1 MPLTCIVVNCGSR
14 SKRDKVSFFAIP
26 KPLKFKHAIHLNEL
40 TVKRRKKWIRAIR
53 RADLTESKL
62 KYQKVCSKHFIQ
74 GQPAK
79 LEDVN
84 DPDWIPTQNMGYSR
98 GPVKRKQDI
107 ERLERVKKR
116 SSTKVSQE
124 DNDTFIENENNT
136 VSESNTTAMYEDS
149 TGTET
154 QTELTSDDIE
164 QMAQQLKFAN
174 KKIDELT
181 RRINKTILSFE
192 SLETDNPKCLY
203 YTGLNFSVL
212 KSVFDRI
219 KPFIPSSSVTVLDPS
234 QQYLLTL
241 MKMRLN
247 LDFKYLA
254 YQFGIS
260 QSTCSTYFNTI
271 ISIMYQRFKN
281 SIKWP
286 DREIIKKNMPSCFRE
301 VFHDK
306 TTIII
311 DCFEVFI
318 QKPASYLTQ
327 QQTWSNYKHHNTVKF
342 LIGITPQGCI
352 SYISKAW
359 GGRTSDKQI
368 VELSGFL
375 DKIEPQ
381 DIVIADRGFLIKE
394 FLDVLQAKLVIP
406 AFTKGKKQ
414 LLPLE
419 LEETRNIAQVR
430 IHVER
435 VIGSIKNKFN
445 IFSEPLPISMLTHVT
460 DGINIVDKIIFI
472 ACVLINLCPP
482 IVPI

>member
-1 MPLTCIVVNCGSR
+1 
-14 SKRDKVSFFAIP
+14 
-26 KPLKFKHAIHLNEL
+26 
-40 TVKRRKKWIRAIR
+40 
-53 RADLTESKL
+53 
-62 KYQKVCSKHFIQ
+62 
-74 GQPAK
+74 
-79 LEDVN
+79 
-84 DPDWIPTQNMGYSR
+84 
-98 GPVKRKQDI
+98 
-107 ERLERVKKR
+107 
-116 SSTKVSQE
+116 
-124 DNDTFIENENNT
+124 NENNT
-136 VSESNTTAMYEDS
+136 VSESNTTAVYEDSTGTETHTELTSDDIEKMAQQLKFSSTTAMYEDS

-212 KSVFDRI
+212 KSVFDRTKPSFI
-219 KPFIPSSSVTVLDPS
+219 PSSSILNISPFIPSSSVTVLDPS

-381 DIVIADRGFLIKE
+381 DIVIADRGFLIKI
-394 FLDVLQAKLVIP
+394 FLD
-406 AFTKGKKQ
+406 G
-414 LLPLE
+414 
-419 LEETRNIAQVR
+419 
-430 IHVER
+430 
-435 VIGSIKNKFN
+435 
-445 IFSEPLPISMLTHVT
+445 
-460 DGINIVDKIIFI
+460 
-472 ACVLINLCPP
+472 
-482 IVPI
+482 

>member
-1 MPLTCIVVNCGSR
+1 
-14 SKRDKVSFFAIP
+14 
-26 KPLKFKHAIHLNEL
+26 
-40 TVKRRKKWIRAIR
+40 
-53 RADLTESKL
+53 
-62 KYQKVCSKHFIQ
+62 
-74 GQPAK
+74 
-79 LEDVN
+79 
-84 DPDWIPTQNMGYSR
+84 
-98 GPVKRKQDI
+98 
-107 ERLERVKKR
+107 
-116 SSTKVSQE
+116 
-124 DNDTFIENENNT
+124 
-136 VSESNTTAMYEDS
+136 MYEDS

-164 QMAQQLKFAN
+164 QMAQQLKFSN

-192 SLETDNPKCLY
+192 SLERDNPKWLY

-359 GGRTSDKQI
+359 GGRASDKQI
-368 VELSGFL
+368 VE
-375 DKIEPQ
+375 
-381 DIVIADRGFLIKE
+381 
-394 FLDVLQAKLVIP
+394 
-406 AFTKGKKQ
+406 
-414 LLPLE
+414 
-419 LEETRNIAQVR
+419 
-430 IHVER
+430 
-435 VIGSIKNKFN
+435 
-445 IFSEPLPISMLTHVT
+445 
-460 DGINIVDKIIFI
+460 
-472 ACVLINLCPP
+472 
-482 IVPI
+482 